1 MSLRGA
7 ISFLGDEWARFHRM
21 IEALEHE
28 AETHHK
34 RYAEP
39 ASSQKGPT
47 NSRKQQPHPSL
58 FSPAQSGTN
67 GRWGL

>member
-7 ISFLGDEWARFHRM
+7 ISFLGDEWARFNRM

-34 RYAEP
+34 RHAEP
-39 ASSQKGPT
+39 HPAKGPS
-47 NSRKQQPHPSL
+47 NSKDQHPPPNL
-58 FSPAQSGTN
+58 FSTAQPGSAN
-67 GRWGL
+67 RWGL

>member
-21 IEALEHE
+21 IEALERE

-34 RYAEP
+34 RHAEP
-39 ASSQKGPT
+39 YPAKGPS
-47 NSRKQQPHPSL
+47 NSQGQHPPPSL
-58 FSPAQSGTN
+58 FSQTQSGTAS
-67 GRWGL
+67 RWGV

>member
-7 ISFLGDEWARFHRM
+7 ISFIGEEWARLNRM

-34 RYAEP
+34 RHAEP
-39 ASSQKGPT
+39 DPAKRTST
-47 NSRKQQPHPSL
+47 ARAAQPPPNL
-58 FSPAQSGTN
+58 FSPAQSETAR
-67 GRWGL
+67 RWGL